1 MMKKTFLILIAFLW
15 MGAGKSPEEILRQI
29 DNNMYSD
36 NVEMTSSMRIY
47 GERAERT
54 LKAKTY
60 SKGRKKSLTEF
71 LEPPREKGVK
81 MLKIDD
87 NLWTFYPQADRIVK
101 ISGHMLRQSLM
112 GSDLS
117 YEDMMEDERLFDAY
131 SATITSVETFES
143 RLCYVMQLEAKR
155 SDQTYQLRKL
165 WVDQEK
171 YVPLKE
177 ELYAKGGRLL
187 KRVLIRDIKKVGS
200 RWYPFSI
207 IYKDMLSTG
216 KGTELIIHDVIF
228 DKVQPEATFSKGVLR
243 R

>member
-1 MMKKTFLILIAFLW
+1 MTRKYFFILVCYLLCGANKNPNDLLKLID
-15 MGAGKSPEEILRQI
+15 R
-29 DNNMYSD
+29 NMYSD
-36 NVEMTSSMRIY
+36 HLEMTSSMRIY
-47 GERAERT
+47 GERAVRT

-60 SKGRKKSLTEF
+60 SAGRERSLTEF

-81 MLKIDD
+81 MLKVNDD
-87 NLWTFYPQADRIVK
+87 LWTYYPKADRIVK

-131 SATITSVETFES
+131 DAKIIGSETCDG
-143 RLCYVMQLEAKR
+143 RACYVMQLEAKR

-165 WVDQEK
+165 WVDAQRA
-171 YVPLKE
+171 VPLKE

-187 KRVLIRDIKKVGS
+187 KRISIGDIRKVDN

-207 IYKDMLSTG
+207 SYKDVLSSG
-216 KGTELIIHDVIF
+216 KGTELIIHNIRF
-228 DKVQPEATFSKGVLR
+228 DKAQPDSLFSKGVLR

>member
-1 MMKKTFLILIAFLW
+1 MIKNVLLILIGFLW
-15 MGAGKSPEEILRQI
+15 MGASKSPDEILKQI
-29 DNNMYSD
+29 DRNMYSD
-36 NVEMTSSMRIY
+36 NLEMTSSMRIY

-60 SKGRKKSLTEF
+60 SKGRKRSLTEF

-81 MLKIDD
+81 MLKVDD
-87 NLWTFYPQADRIVK
+87 NLWTYYPQADRIVK

-117 YEDMMEDERLFDAY
+117 YEDMMEDERLYDSY
-131 SATITSVETFES
+131 NATIIGVETFED
-143 RLCYVMQLEAKR
+143 RLCYVMQLEAR
-155 SDQTYQLRKL
+155 RQDQTYQLRKL
-165 WVDQEK
+165 WVDQER

-187 KRVLIRDIKKVGS
+187 KRVLIRDIKKVDT
-200 RWYPFSI
+200 RWYPFSLV
-207 IYKDMLSTG
+207 YKDMLTAG

-228 DKVQPEATFSKGVLR
+228 DKVQPDATFAKGVLR